1 MYEDFHL
8 TLSPSIAVPTAE
20 GMPDMSHYNHLLASA
35 PMHALGLPYL
45 LDCLIEQVVRTH
57 APPDMAS
64 NLALADSDAELEGIA
79 AFLQSATSLAS
90 AAPKSAMQLAAEA
103 ATKAADASA
112 LVPTHDHVTE
122 RLYRPPPFGLAPT
135 ASSGDKAAAIERK
148 ILGLLPYPGKG
159 RRGMPSEDA
168 ALSAEERGAER
179 TELHHFSQ
187 FAPPQVSQ
195 SPPPSAPLVPPPRR
209 LLSPVSHSHRAYRRL
224 LRPPCLLSPPPLA
237 LLFSQVDAAMQLRAL
252 ARMCNANDPY
262 RGLQSPGWVLADR
275 VWLEELSPETLSQV
289 MLDASAT
296 SAPYKALSSYHARD
310 DVMLIAQ
317 HRPVPAER
325 VESWSRRCPLTDLV
339 ERKFGA
345 WHEWLMKGQAPDVV
359 PAPPMPPS
367 VFNVNEGRVVGAA
380 LYKVDE
386 AKVDLFETATLLMPS
401 DHTVVRYAPS
411 GAGHLLSLFFRHGG
425 YVAMRKPI
433 TADSC
438 ELAISFA
445 DGARAAVDIPDEAE
459 GTQYGVAYG
468 GHDGVQ
474 VTLDVLGVT
483 RMMPPPPSADAPSRP
498 TPAAKLTLTG
508 LVASGVPDAAA
519 RPDGGDVYVRVTALE
534 ATPPPGVELAASS
547 AAVPVVASAGAP
559 VSFGDAPLV
568 LSLPAGTPR
577 PVRLLVELWDSD
589 AASGGTPI
597 ASAVLGANVLPAS
610 GSGMVYDAPLAARA
624 EGASPLLVTFCMALA
639 DAPTLKPA
647 PAPPETARTVLA
659 TGSVAVKYADGTI
672 KCLLRDGNLCERSAT
687 GPLANVW
694 VVTNMNGLR
703 VGTKDDGTEL
713 FVPPVKVAS
722 ATDPTKHHV
731 MTTRG
736 DGTLVVSRSDG
747 SRLVQ
752 FADGTTIDSSAE
764 AVKFGDRGEVRVNC
778 EGYPPVRLA
787 LKQLEVEI
795 SCLDGT
801 MLKAELASVAA
812 LGCVKLNHLDGTVLK
827 LTSDGKTSLFP
838 APLAW
843 VENADGKSG
852 VYHIDLASGVMY
864 TKDPAGS
871 TFKAGPGV
879 DGGHDVDLVMT
890 DDLAAS
896 LEDASDGDAAAAK
909 PVDEDNPDWSHPPRL
924 FVVRPDG
931 SGVELLRQGDVRSFV
946 KQREAEIEGGTAML
960 LREPLPSEPS
970 AEVFTYVWR
979 DWMQMHLASLEAERR
994 ESDAI
999 SLLGYQP
1006 KVDAPPASV
1015 TTLHFRRLLTRE
1027 TLNEPNREKLEI
1039 EISNMNHY
1047 REQEEIKAHELH
1059 VTDIRTEE
1067 EKAMEAEAAR
1077 EMLKVRALRRRRAS
1091 ALEPARASG
1100 VQSGRIS
1107 SRGRLPCRRVAAR
1120 VHLRRRPSSVS
1131 RAFLC
1136 AADARVPPPPPPP
1149 PPCPLPLLPPPL
1161 GWSVRA
1167 YPSSLVRWVSSLVR
1181 SLSSATLPP
1190 PPSVVR
1196 ASAARGGRW
1205 APHARARRESS
1216 DPGNGVTYLG
1226 THLGES
1232 TYPGKGLW
1240 LTRQPL
1246 RGLRA
1251 LARRW
1256 GTGVGRCHGRWHGV
1270 SRSIV

>member
-1 MYEDFHL
+1 
-8 TLSPSIAVPTAE
+8 
-20 GMPDMSHYNHLLASA
+20 
-35 PMHALGLPYL
+35 
-45 LDCLIEQVVRTH
+45 
-57 APPDMAS
+57 
-64 NLALADSDAELEGIA
+64 
-79 AFLQSATSLAS
+79 
-90 AAPKSAMQLAAEA
+90 
-103 ATKAADASA
+103 
-112 LVPTHDHVTE
+112 
-122 RLYRPPPFGLAPT
+122 
-135 ASSGDKAAAIERK
+135 
-148 ILGLLPYPGKG
+148 
-159 RRGMPSEDA
+159 
-168 ALSAEERGAER
+168 
-179 TELHHFSQ
+179 
-187 FAPPQVSQ
+187 
-195 SPPPSAPLVPPPRR
+195 
-209 LLSPVSHSHRAYRRL
+209 
-224 LRPPCLLSPPPLA
+224 
-237 LLFSQVDAAMQLRAL
+237 MQLRAL

-345 WHEWLMKGQAPDVV
+345 WHDWLMKGQAPDVV

-386 AKVDLFETATLLMPS
+386 AKVDVFETATLLMPS

-425 YVAMRKPI
+425 YAAMRKPI

-459 GTQYGVAYG
+459 GTHYGVAYG

-474 VTLDVLGVT
+474 VSLDVLGVT
-483 RMMPPPPSADAPSRP
+483 RMLPPPPSADALSRP

-508 LVASGVPDAAA
+508 LVASGVPDVGA
-519 RPDGGDVYVRVTALE
+519 RPEGGDVYVRVTALE
-534 ATPPPGVELAASS
+534 ATPPPGVELAVSS

-568 LSLPAGTPR
+568 LNLPAGTPR

-589 AASGGTPI
+589 AASGGAPI
-597 ASAVLGANVLPAS
+597 ASAVLGASVLPAS

-624 EGASPLLVTFCMALA
+624 EGASPMLVTFCMALA

-647 PAPPETARTVLA
+647 PAPTEVARTVLA

-672 KCLLRDGNLCERSAT
+672 KCLLRDGNLCERAAT

-694 VVTNMNGLR
+694 VVTNTNGLR
-703 VGTKDDGTEL
+703 MGTKDDGTEL

-843 VENADGKSG
+843 AENADGKSG

-871 TFKAGPGV
+871 TFTAGPGV
-879 DGGHDVDLVMT
+879 DGGHTVDLVMT

-999 SLLGYQP
+999 ALLGYQP
-1006 KVDAPPASV
+1006 KVDVPPASV
-1015 TTLHFRRLLTRE
+1015 TTLHFRRLLSRE
-1027 TLNEPNREKLEI
+1027 ALNEPNREKLEI

-1077 EMLKVRALRRRRAS
+1077 EMLKVSALRRRHAS
-1091 ALEPARASG
+1091 ALEPARAPVACRAAGSRVGAACYAGGSPPGCTSG
-1100 VQSGRIS
+1100 GGPR
-1107 SRGRLPCRRVAAR
+1107 PCLGPFCAPLTRVSP
-1120 VHLRRRPSSVS
+1120 PS
-1131 RAFLC
+1131 
-1136 AADARVPPPPPPP
+1136 P
-1149 PPCPLPLLPPPL
+1149 PPCPSPWL
-1161 GWSVRA
+1161 VRA
-1167 YPSSLVRWVSSLVR
+1167 RVSVVLVRWVSSLVRWVSSLVR
-1181 SLSSATLPP
+1181 SFSSATPPP

-1216 DPGNGVTYLG
+1216 NPGDGVTYLG
-1226 THLGES
+1226 TYLGTNLGGFHVSRDGREADAAAS
-1232 TYPGKGLW
+1232 QGAEAAGPRAGRW
-1240 LTRQPL
+1240 H
-1246 RGLRA
+1246 RA
-1251 LARRW
+1251 LAWGLSRHSVGPRDTWRRR
-1256 GTGVGRCHGRWHGV
+1256 GGRGKGERCMRERGVARAPTAARAYPSGGRRARGDLPW
-1270 SRSIV
+1270 